1 MFKRILI
8 ANRGE
13 IALRIIRA
21 CHELDIETVAVYSST
36 DSESLHVKEA
46 DRSICIGPSPSS
58 KSYLNIKNIIGAANM
73 SNCDA
78 IHPGYGFLSENT
90 DFAQAC
96 IDNDLAFIGP
106 SPSILKISGNKVEL
120 KDIVRKARVP
130 VIRGTKRPIKNL
142 REALTKARWI
152 RYPVMIK
159 ASAGGGG
166 RGMRI
171 IRNKKELVSSL
182 QIAKTEAKS
191 YFNDDTIF
199 LEKYVEKPRHI
210 ETQLLVDKKG
220 HIIFFGERDCTI
232 QRRHQ
237 KVIEESPSIA
247 IDRRKRKQ
255 LIELSIRVA
264 KVIRYENLGTI
275 EFLLD
280 KRGNFY
286 FMEIN
291 PRIQV
296 EHALT
301 EMLTGIDLAKQQIL
315 ISSEEEISLKQG
327 DIKSN
332 GHAIEFRINS
342 EDPDNNFM
350 PSPGLISFYH
360 PPGGPGIRV
369 DSALYQGYYVS
380 PHYDSLI
387 AKLIVWGK
395 DRDEAISRSKRALKE
410 FIIEGVPTTIPFH
423 LKILSNPK
431 FLSGEIHT
439 DFVNEILEENVG
451 QGFSLA

>member
-1 MFKRILI
+1 MIKMFKRILV

-21 CHELDIETVAVYSST
+21 CHELDIEAVAIYSSA

-46 DRSICIGPSPSS
+46 DRSICIGPAPSS
-58 KSYLNIKNIIGAANM
+58 ESYLNMKNIIGAANM
-73 SNCDA
+73 ANCDA
-78 IHPGYGFLSENT
+78 IHPGYGFLSENA

-96 IDNDLAFIGP
+96 IDNDLVFIGP
-106 SPSILKISGNKVEL
+106 SPSILRISGNKVEL
-120 KDIVRKARVP
+120 KNIVKKARVP
-130 VIRGTKRPIKNL
+130 VIRGTKRPVKNL
-142 REALTKARWI
+142 REALRKARWI

-171 IRNKKELVSSL
+171 IRNKKELISSL

-210 ETQLLVDKKG
+210 EAQLLVDKKG
-220 HIIFFGERDCTI
+220 NTIFLGDRDCTI

-237 KVIEESPSIA
+237 KVIEESPSTA

-255 LIELSIRVA
+255 LIELALRIA
-264 KVIRYENLGTI
+264 KVIKYENLGTV
-275 EFLLD
+275 EFLMD
-280 KRGNFY
+280 KKGNFY

-301 EMLTGIDLAKQQIL
+301 EMVTGIDLAKQQIL
-315 ISSEEEISLKQG
+315 ISSGEEISIKQG
-327 DIKSN
+327 DIKPN
-332 GHAIEFRINS
+332 GHAIEYRVNS

-369 DSALYQGYYVS
+369 DSALYQGYKVLS
-380 PHYDSLI
+380 HYDSLI

-439 DFVNEILEENVG
+439 DFVNEMLEEK
-451 QGFSLA
+451 SSI

>member
-21 CHELDIETVAVYSST
+21 CHELNIEAIAVYSSV
-36 DSESLHVKEA
+36 DSESIHVREA
-46 DRSICIGPSPSS
+46 DRSICIGPAPSS
-58 KSYLNIKNIIGAANM
+58 ESYLNIKNIIGAANM
-73 SNCDA
+73 ADCDA
-78 IHPGYGFLSENT
+78 IHPGYGFLSENA

-96 IDNDLAFIGP
+96 IENDLIFIGP
-106 SPSILKISGNKVEL
+106 KPSILRKAGNKVEL
-120 KDIVRKARVP
+120 KEIIKKARVP
-130 VIRGTKRPIKNL
+130 VIRGTKRPVKNL
-142 REALTKARWI
+142 REALRKARWI

-166 RGMRI
+166 KGMKI
-171 IRNKKELVSSL
+171 VRNKRELISSL

-191 YFNDDTIF
+191 YFDDDTIF

-210 ETQLLVDKKG
+210 EIQLLADKKG
-220 HIIFFGERDCTI
+220 HIIFLGERDCTI

-237 KVIEESPSIA
+237 KMIEESPSPA

-255 LIELSIRVA
+255 LIELAMKVA
-264 KVIRYENLGTI
+264 KVIKYENLGTV
-275 EFLLD
+275 EFLMG
-280 KRGNFY
+280 KKGNFY

-296 EHALT
+296 EHAVT
-301 EMLTGIDLAKQQIL
+301 EMVTGIDLIKQQIL
-315 ISSEEEISLKQG
+315 ISSGEDISIKQG
-327 DIKSN
+327 DIKFN

-350 PSPGLISFYH
+350 PSPGLISFYL

-369 DSALYQGYYVS
+369 DSCLYSGYKIL
-380 PHYDSLI
+380 PHYDSLV

-395 DRDEAISRSKRALKE
+395 DREEAINRSKRALKE
-410 FIIEGVPTTIPFH
+410 FIIEGIPTTIPFYQ
-423 LKILSNPK
+423 KILSNPK
-431 FLSGEIHT
+431 FLNSEIHT
-439 DFVNEILEENVG
+439 DFVNEILEEETSV
-451 QGFSLA
+451 QL